1 MDSEL
6 EKNYQSNEVFRC
18 IHIALLC
25 VQNDP
30 EQRPNLSTIIMM
42 LTSNSITLPVPQ
54 SPVYEGMDMFLPSI
68 KSLPGSVNDSLIDD
82 LVPR

>member
-1 MDSEL
+1 MG
-6 EKNYQSNEVFRC
+6 KNYQSNEVIRC

-30 EQRPNLSTIIMM
+30 EDRPNLLDIILM
-42 LTSNSITLPVPQ
+42 LTSNSTTLPVPQ
-54 SPVYEGMDMFLPSI
+54 SPVYEGMKMGLPPINSVHVSI
-68 KSLPGSVNDSLIDD
+68 NDSLIND

>member
-6 EKNYQSNEVFRC
+6 GKNYQSNEVIRC

-30 EQRPNLSTIIMM
+30 EQRPNSLNVILM

-54 SPVYEGMDMFLPSI
+54 SPIYEGMEMFLPLI
-68 KSLPGSVNDSLIDD
+68 KSVPGSINDSLIDD
-82 LVPR
+82 IVPR

>member
-6 EKNYQSNEVFRC
+6 KKNYQSNEVIRC

-30 EQRPNLSTIIMM
+30 EERPNLSTIILM
-42 LTSNSITLPVPQ
+42 LTCNSITLPVPQ
-54 SPVYEGMDMFLPSI
+54 SPIYEGMEMFLPPI
-68 KSLPGSVNDSLIDD
+68 KSVTVSINDSLIND

>member
-6 EKNYQSNEVFRC
+6 ETNYQSNEVIRC

-30 EQRPNLSTIIMM
+30 EERPNLSTIILM
-42 LTSNSITLPVPQ
+42 LTSNSIALPVPQ
-54 SPVYEGMDMFLPSI
+54 SPIYEGMDMFLPPINSV
-68 KSLPGSVNDSLIDD
+68 PGSINDSLIND